1 MEQIVK
7 KVKERAPDVAK
18 EGAVGL
24 RDTQDREVR
33 LRITAEAADK
43 MKKRAEVTLEA
54 PVGSTYAIF
63 CDEGPYLGGDDEAP
77 PPLAYFSA
85 GIAF

>member
-1 MEQIVK
+1 MEEIVK
-7 KVKERAPDVAK
+7 KVRQRAPDVAK
-18 EGAVGL
+18 EGVAGL
-24 RDTQDREVR
+24 RDSQDREVR
-33 LRITAEAADK
+33 LRISAETADK

-54 PVGSTYAIF
+54 PVGSTYAMI
-63 CDEGPYLGGDDEAP
+63 CDEGLYLGGDDEAP